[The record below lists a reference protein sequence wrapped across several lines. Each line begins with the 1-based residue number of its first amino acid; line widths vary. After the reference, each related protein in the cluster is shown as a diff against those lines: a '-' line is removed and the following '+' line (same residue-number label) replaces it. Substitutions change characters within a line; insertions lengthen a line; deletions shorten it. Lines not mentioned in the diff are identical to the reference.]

1 MDCFYFWQIFH
12 LNVNVKFVS
21 LSLLLLRFDIRPSY
35 GEVNE
40 AEPTCLLRTCDQY
53 ITGRDLTYERAL
65 EIVQNEEYLVAVDAD
80 LIRRRQDYA
89 TR

>member
-1 MDCFYFWQIFH
+1 MDCFNFWQVVL
-12 LNVNVKFVS
+12 LNVNVKFAS